1 MSQKKALVTG
11 GGKGIG
17 RGIALAL
24 AKAGYDVAVH
34 YGSSRDGAEEMAQQ
48 IRQLGRE
55 AITLQADLKDVAA
68 IRSLFAEYRRQF
80 DRIDVLVNNAGI
92 TRLVPFLEVE
102 EDVWEEVMQT
112 DLRGSFFCAQE
123 AARLMVATES
133 KGVIIQISSNHS
145 EGCWPNATVYGPA
158 KAAVSKLVR
167 NMALDLAPHGIRV
180 VGIAPGY
187 TRLEWIPESANER
200 IAQTARKIPLQR
212 FAQPA
217 EIGDAAVFL
226 ASESGGYITGTT
238 LFMDG
243 GALLPVVPDNHYS

>member
-24 AKAGYDVAVH
+24 AKAGYDIAVH
-34 YGSSRDGAEEMAQQ
+34 YGTSRAGAEDMAQQ
-48 IRQLGRE
+48 IRELGRE
-55 AITLQADLKDVAA
+55 AITLQADVKDVAA
-68 IRSLFAEYRRQF
+68 IRRMFSEYREQF
-80 DRIDVLVNNAGI
+80 GTIDVLVNNAGI
-92 TRLVPFLEVE
+92 TRLVPFLEVD
-102 EDVWEEVMQT
+102 EDLWEEVMRT

-123 AARLMVATES
+123 AARLMVECET

-145 EGCWPNATVYGPA
+145 QGCWPNATIYGPA
-158 KAAVSKLVR
+158 KAGVDKLVR

-200 IAQTARKIPLQR
+200 IAQTAGKIPLQR

-217 EIGDAAVFL
+217 EIGEAAVFL
-226 ASESGGYITGTT
+226 TSEAAGYITGTT

-243 GALLPVVPDNHYS
+243 GALLPVVPDNHYT